1 MVKPINGMRGAV
13 MVWLISYIFFLLTL
27 ANNFSAS
34 HDSIN
39 YLTGIVSG
47 RNLFH
52 PHHLLYNYYAHLWL
66 ILYKN
71 IFLGVAPHYIIESFT
86 AVWGSAILA
95 ISYLF
100 FRNRFYLPVGLS
112 VLGVTVIAF
121 SYGTWFYSVNIEVYT
136 PPIFFLLCCL
146 FIITKKQPRAAD
158 VWKVAILHSFAI
170 LFHQVNI
177 LFTPII
183 IYWLFVNRANLGF
196 INSFFKYAVLGL
208 ILTGGLYLFCGI
220 FFEQKTTVASFTDW
234 ILGYTQGHSYW
245 QTLSA
250 KTPLNVAAGFSRAF
264 MGGHF
269 IFQHTYL
276 QDVLKSSFSSHGLTD
291 EIFLASGLHPFVT
304 WLLTILAVL
313 FILLMIVLAVRFI
326 MHYKSMELHHHVIVP
341 IFITIIV
348 YSLFFCFWM
357 PEILEFWIL
366 QMVLVWLL
374 LIGMVPA
381 YRFPVGL
388 ASLKGI
394 FLLSVS
400 LFLINYFGSIRW
412 LQKSSRDWY
421 YTEVKELDPALTSS
435 DIVFVV
441 DEWIMKDY
449 VRYFSKATVIATDDP
464 GYQQAEAQKLMR
476 DALSNRHKVIEYNRH
491 AGRRWRPIQSD

>member
-27 ANNFSAS
+27 ANNFSAA

-39 YLTGIVSG
+39 YLNGIVKG
-47 RNLFH
+47 QHLFH

-66 ILYKN
+66 MLFKN
-71 IFLGVAPHYIIESFT
+71 IFLGVAPHYIVESFT

-95 ISYLF
+95 VSYLF

-112 VLGVTVIAF
+112 VLGITVIAF

-146 FIITKKQPRAAD
+146 FIISKKQPRASD
-158 VWKVAILHSFAI
+158 VWKVAILHSFSI

-177 LFTPII
+177 LFTPVI

-196 INSFFKYAVLGL
+196 VTSFLKYAVLGL

-220 FFEQKTTVASFTDW
+220 FFEQKTTVASFVEW
-234 ILGYTQGHSYW
+234 VIGYTQGHSYW
-245 QTLSA
+245 QPLSA
-250 KTPLNVAAGFSRAF
+250 KTPLNAGAGFSRAF
-264 MGGHF
+264 IGGHF

-276 QDVLKSSFSSHGLTD
+276 QIVLKNSFSSHRLTD

-304 WLLTILAVL
+304 WLLTILVML
-313 FILLMIVLAVRFI
+313 FVLLMIILVIRFI
-326 MHYKSMELHHHVIVP
+326 MRYKSMELHHHVIVP
-341 IFITIIV
+341 IVLTIVV

-381 YRFPVGL
+381 YRFPFRLV
-388 ASLKGI
+388 ALKGI

-412 LQKSSRDWY
+412 LQMASRDWY
-421 YTEVKELDPALTSS
+421 YIEVKKLDPGLTPR
-435 DIVFVV
+435 DIVLVE
-441 DEWIMKDY
+441 DEWILKDY
-449 VRYFSKATVIATDDP
+449 VRYFSKATVIASDEP
-464 GYQQAEAQKLMR
+464 GYQKAEAQKLMR
-476 DALSNRHKVIEYNRH
+476 DALANGHKVIVFNKNTDRQ
-491 AGRRWRPIQSD
+491 WRVIRSD